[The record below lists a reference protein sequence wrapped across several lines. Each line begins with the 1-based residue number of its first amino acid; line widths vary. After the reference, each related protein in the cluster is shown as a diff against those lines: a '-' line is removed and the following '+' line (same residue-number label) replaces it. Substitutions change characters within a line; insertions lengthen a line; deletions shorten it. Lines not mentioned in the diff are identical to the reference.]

1 MRSVIRI
8 AELNI
13 AVNHL
18 YDEPLIFSDMFLSDG
33 RETDFEV
40 TVTQEDIEYERRKT
54 FEEYTLE
61 GFEHIPM
68 FSEVELEYTA
78 ILRKIAEN
86 ITDYGGIVFHG
97 SAVAVDG
104 KAYIFTAKSGTGKTT
119 HTRLWLENIPGTTV
133 VNGDKPIIRMID
145 GNPYVC
151 GTPWNGK
158 EHLGENKCV
167 PLDSIVILT
176 RSKNNSITEVPFRDI
191 STLII
196 QQTYRSSDSLKVLKT
211 LNILNEIGKCI
222 RFFELGCNM
231 EPDAA
236 FVSYGGL
243 TK

>member
-18 YDEPLIFSDMFLSDG
+18 YDDPLIFSDLFLSDG
-33 RETDFEV
+33 GETDFEV

-78 ILRKIAEN
+78 ILRKIAEK
-86 ITDYGGIVFHG
+86 ITDFGGIVFHG

-119 HTRLWLENIPGTTV
+119 HTRLWLDNIPGAVV

-145 GNPYVC
+145 GKPYVF

-158 EHLGENKCV
+158 EHLGGKECV
-167 PLDSIVILT
+167 PLDSIVVLKRAKENT
-176 RSKNNSITEVPFRDI
+176 ITEVPFRDV
-191 STLII
+191 SARII
-196 QQTYRSSDSLKVLKT
+196 QQTYRSPDREKFLKT
-211 LNILNEIGKCI
+211 LAILNEIGKCI
-222 RFFELGCNM
+222 RFFKLGCNM

-236 FVSYGGL
+236 IVSYRGL